1 MGFNCGIV
9 GLPNVGKSTLF
20 NALTKAGAESANY
33 PFCTIEPNVGIVSV
47 PDKRIDFIVKYVKPK
62 SIVPTTMEFVDIAGL
77 VKGASKGEGLGN
89 KFLTHIRQVDAIA
102 HIVRCFDSEEI
113 THVDGTID
121 PERDIEV
128 INNELLLSDLEILER
143 AIEKNKKAS
152 KSGDKELKKKVE
164 ILEEIYK
171 KASDGINLREFVTEE
186 QKETLKEYAFLT
198 LKPIMYVANVDDDSL
213 SKDNDYVKKVRQIA
227 EKENSSF
234 VKISV
239 QIEAEISELD
249 ENESKEFLKDL
260 GLEKSGL
267 ESMITEGY
275 KLLNLITFFTAGEKE
290 VRAWTITKGT
300 TAQKAAG
307 KIHTDIERGFI
318 RAETVSYENFTL
330 YKDMQKIKDAGKM
343 RLEGKEY
350 IVKDGDI
357 IYFRFNV

>member
-1 MGFNCGIV
+1 
-9 GLPNVGKSTLF
+9 
-20 NALTKAGAESANY
+20 
-33 PFCTIEPNVGIVSV
+33 
-47 PDKRIDFIVKYVKPK
+47 
-62 SIVPTTMEFVDIAGL
+62 
-77 VKGASKGEGLGN
+77 
-89 KFLTHIRQVDAIA
+89 
-102 HIVRCFDSEEI
+102 VRCFDSEEI